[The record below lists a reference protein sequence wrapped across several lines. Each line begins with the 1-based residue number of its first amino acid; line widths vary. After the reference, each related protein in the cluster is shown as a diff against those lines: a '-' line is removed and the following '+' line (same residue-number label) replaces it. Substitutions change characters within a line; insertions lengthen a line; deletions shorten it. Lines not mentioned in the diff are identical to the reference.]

1 MKYFLITAA
10 LMGVVFCVSAQRL
23 VIDNDNDNFRFFY
36 DIGVEVGAFRP
47 ISNTNYLQGGAMF
60 AITGSYFYSHRFGFR
75 SGLSLIDAM
84 EEGGIYWRV
93 PILFAFRTKTFRTD
107 LTDWRA
113 RRMSHNPYWESPYWE
128 LSFIQ
133 RLANDVGSFLLVL
146 LPTRFE
152 LNAGTSFGA
161 IPSYHS
167 ERIEVSQRFANTLD
181 ANARLSFQFW
191 RICINGNLGISYL
204 LTRNINYTGF
214 SGEETKPSW
223 FSNMGLGVTFRF

>member
-1 MKYFLITAA
+1 MNRVTFIAIFLCFS
-10 LMGVVFCVSAQRL
+10 LSVSAQHR
-23 VIDNDNDNFRFFY
+23 NNDNFRFFY

-47 ISNTNYLQGGAMF
+47 ISSTNYLQGGAMF

-84 EEGGIYWRV
+84 EEGDIYWRV

-107 LTDWRA
+107 LTDWRS
-113 RRMSHNPYWESPYWE
+113 RRMPYSPYWE

-204 LTRNINYTGF
+204 LTRNINYKGLN
-214 SGEETKPSW
+214 SEKTKPSW
-223 FSNMGLGVTFRF
+223 FSNMSFGATFRF